1 MISFIGG
8 TGPEGRGLALR
19 FALSGEKV
27 FLGSRKQERGEE
39 VASSVEELAE
49 IEVQGGTNKQA
60 AQSGEIIIVATPYDG
75 HKETLNS
82 LSNELHG
89 KIIVDVVAPLTF
101 SNGRI
106 SSTPVEEG
114 SAAVQA
120 QQILPNS
127 RVVGAFHN
135 ISATDLLVPHK
146 PIDSDVIVCS
156 DDDEA
161 KKYVIDLSEKIEG
174 IRGIDGGKLE
184 NSKYSE
190 ELTALLLNIN
200 KIYKAHSSIRITGI

>member
-1 MISFIGG
+1 M
-8 TGPEGRGLALR
+8 
-19 FALSGEKV
+19 
-27 FLGSRKQERGEE
+27 
-39 VASSVEELAE
+39 
-49 IEVQGGTNKQA
+49 
-60 AQSGEIIIVATPYDG
+60 
-75 HKETLNS
+75 
-82 LSNELHG
+82 
-89 KIIVDVVAPLTF
+89 APLTF
-101 SNGRI
+101 SKGRI

-135 ISATDLLVPHK
+135 ISATDLLVPGK

-156 DDDEA
+156 DDAEA
-161 KKYVIDLSEKIEG
+161 KKYVINLSEKIEG
-174 IRGIDGGKLE
+174 IRGIDGGRLE

>member
-19 FALSGEKV
+19 FALSGEEV
-27 FLGSRKQERGEE
+27 FLGSRSQERGLEI
-39 VASSVEELAE
+39 ASSLKELAD
-49 IEVQGGTNKQA
+49 IQVQGGTNKQA
-60 AQSGEIIIVATPYDG
+60 AQSGEIIVVATPYDG
-75 HKETLNS
+75 HMETLTS
-82 LSNELHG
+82 LSDELHG
-89 KIIVDVVAPLTF
+89 KIIIAVVAPLTF
-101 SNGRI
+101 SNGII
-106 SSTPVEEG
+106 SATPVEEG

-120 QQILPNS
+120 QQILPSS

-135 ISATDLLVPHK
+135 ISAADLLVPSK
-146 PIDSDVIVCS
+146 PIDSDVIVCA

-161 KKYVIDLSEKIEG
+161 KKYVIELSEKIEG
-174 IRGIDGGKLE
+174 IRGIDGGRLE